1 MRYITCNFRRHFEH
15 KKILSLIVIIIA
27 CITLMDAM
35 TLTIAAFAEGQ
46 ERASLV
52 KVIHVLILQ
61 WMLL

>member
-1 MRYITCNFRRHFEH
+1 LSM
-15 KKILSLIVIIIA
+15 KKIFSLIVIIIA